1 MPIVNGTAA
10 INVSN
15 RTAAQ
20 IAADA
25 AQLAA
30 IEERVRR
37 DEHAADDALFLMLVQ
52 VDIRG

>member
-15 RTAAQ
+15 RTPPQ

-37 DEHAADDALFLMLVQ
+37 DERAADDALLLLLAR
-52 VDIRG
+52 D